1 MKSPLVFTRDQ
12 ITNMALATLRA
23 TRDGDMLAPHHLK
36 LVELAVNHMLNADGL
51 ALFFALYS
59 NATKAGGYTTPF
71 LFGIENLTIDQHGVV
86 RWRGTAVEQFDHA
99 VWKQAGWRERMLADA
114 QELAARCRSLEAKG
128 IQPTAPL
135 LLQSR

>member
-1 MKSPLVFTRDQ
+1 MKPPLVLTKDQ
-12 ITNMALATLRA
+12 ILEMSLAILRA
-23 TRDGDMLAPHHLK
+23 TKDGDMLAPHHLK
-36 LVELAVNHMLNADGL
+36 LVELAVNNMLNQEGL
-51 ALFFALYS
+51 AMFHALFG

-86 RWRGTAVEQFDHA
+86 RWRGVAVEQFDHA
-99 VWKQAGWRERMLADA
+99 VWKQPGWRERMLRDA
-114 QELAARCRSLEAKG
+114 QEVASRCQSLEAKG

>member
-1 MKSPLVFTRDQ
+1 MKSPPVFTRDQ
-12 ITNMALATLRA
+12 ITGMAIAILRA
-23 TRDGDMLAPHHLK
+23 TKDGDMLAPHHLK
-36 LVELAVNHMLNADGL
+36 LVELAVNNMLNEEGL
-51 ALFFALYS
+51 ALFQGLYG

-86 RWRGTAVEQFDHA
+86 RWRGVAVEQFDHA
-99 VWKQAGWRERMLADA
+99 VWRQPGWRERMLRDA

-135 LLQSR
+135 LLQSH